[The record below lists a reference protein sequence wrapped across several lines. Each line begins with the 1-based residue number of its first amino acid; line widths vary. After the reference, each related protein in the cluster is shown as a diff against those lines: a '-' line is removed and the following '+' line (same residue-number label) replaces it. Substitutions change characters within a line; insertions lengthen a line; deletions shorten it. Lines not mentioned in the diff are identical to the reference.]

1 MDDKKSKVVSL
12 SAVREK
18 KEHEK
23 NHALHA
29 DGKLFKF
36 EPFEYSDVAPFGVG
50 LMSGDMPIC
59 IVMNENLSGICMSRE
74 SARRLGEALVECA
87 EDEIIHE
94 EYEPEPP
101 PKAG

>member
-1 MDDKKSKVVSL
+1 MSL
-12 SAVREK
+12 AAVREK
-18 KEHEK
+18 KDQAEHEK
-23 NHALHA
+23 SHALHE

-36 EPFEYSDVAPFGVG
+36 EPFEYSDVAPLGVG
-50 LMSGDMPIC
+50 MITGELPIC
-59 IVMNENLSGICMSRE
+59 VVLNKDLSGICMSRD
-74 SARRLGEALVECA
+74 SARRLGEALIECA